1 MISPLRYRLE
11 QLMKKA
17 RVASAPCLAIMAAGL
32 LAGSAAAQDVPG
44 RAAVGDGSYGFDRFG
59 NRNYQLRSDIGDG
72 VGYSSGYQTFGIFQ
86 PFMLEEDQSLL
97 FVNPR
102 GMVTY
107 DSGHFAGSLGGG
119 LRFMNPETERIF
131 GFGAWWDHD
140 STGDFDYDQW
150 GLSLESLGNVWD
162 FRING
167 YIPVNDG
174 TNVLRQNLTGNIFFV
189 GNNIGLGRTT
199 VYQSQFG
206 GGDFELGG
214 AIIPGFSDAGFRA
227 YAGGY
232 YLQGDDTIG
241 AGYGVKGR
249 VEALVTQNF
258 LVNVGYS
265 NDTFYDSNLTVAL
278 TWYFGTG
285 EDARWF
291 QRIPQTNRL
300 YQQMER
306 NYRNMVLTHEVS
318 DFVKALRAGG
328 TGGSG
333 GAVGTPITVVH
344 VNNTAGAGGDGSW
357 ERPLN
362 SLPGT
367 TGSNVDIIYVDRG
380 NGTTQNMTGGI
391 VLNDWQRLL
400 GEGVQHTFTS
410 TQGTFLLPGYSPG
423 AFPSITNL
431 TGNAVVLA
439 NHNEVSGFNIPKAG
453 GSAIYGNTVQDF
465 NLNNL
470 NITDAGLAGIQI
482 DNASGTGRITDV
494 DVVGSGGNGI
504 QIASQGSSVL
514 NLTTRNVSSTEN
526 GESGLDV
533 RGFDTSRVTL
543 SSTLDTYSDNDL
555 NGVFLGA
562 SDFSIVTG
570 TFTTLTAKT
579 NGVDGVQV
587 VGTGNSDISASILG
601 TFFTRSAVSSNQRDG
616 IHMLLQDAATGGLTV
631 RRTDILGNARDG
643 IRVDLQDNS
652 VGTLLADNNRIEGG
666 SVGLTFFISGNT
678 FLDPFSITN
687 SSPVGGPNMVEFD
700 LNLSGTLV
708 YDTVGF
714 AATPF
719 AVVPPT
725 QITTGLQTVNGT
737 TQPPGWTVA
746 DNSQNLNLTFDDFAP
761 TETFSWNIDIDPSP
775 GIDGAVFGSDLIG
788 STVQATYEDGQ
799 ILTGLLVGVA
809 GDPDAST
816 FVATSGLGGGNGIN
830 MVTSGNALLNSA
842 TITNNTI
849 QRTGSSGVALDM
861 SDNSNIGFGGVNIS
875 NNTITDVGSA
885 GVFDGIN
892 LLARDQANQAA
903 LSGITIDQNN
913 ITGSSG
919 NGVGLRVEDA
929 ALLQAVLRGN
939 TISDNTLAGVGGS
952 GLGTPGAV
960 PPASLNVQLL
970 DENLISGNDGGGVL
984 FDTVNVETLLLV
996 QNSEILNNGG
1006 IGIGA
1011 TATNGD
1017 LDLVVGGA
1025 GLTDGVT
1032 IDGNVGA
1039 GIAMTLLD
1047 TATGNLYVEQAKII
1061 NTADDPTSPIYN
1073 GQGIDVRLSDSGVP
1087 ATATATLESLLL
1099 FNNQIGSDT
1108 NAADG
1113 NAGAGVSVYADNATT
1128 VALGLIDGNVIANNG
1143 GDGLFF
1149 DRRNTAT
1156 IDQISITNNL
1166 IDSNA
1171 QAGIEINAR
1180 NANND
1185 VNDYVIANN
1194 EITNSGAD
1202 GVLLNVEADAQVNV
1216 DLFDNRIANNAGFG
1230 IHTTESINAQ
1240 ADTRHVDGE
1249 WHGNEIVNNGLAGIQ
1264 LDSAVDDL
1272 SIGVPGDGNIIS
1284 NNAGGGIV
1292 VNGPGTGQI
1301 TDNTINNNGGTG
1313 IDLNITSSSVNQL
1326 NVWAIS
1332 LNAIV
1337 GNAGDGIE
1345 ILNNQARFNPA
1356 TPGLQVTLTDNN
1368 IRRNAGRGID
1378 ILNRIGSSDRADLT
1392 ISAAG
1397 NSIIENGLEGVY
1409 LVNTASTTQDQ
1420 TSPATATLAA
1430 DGAVNTRPRTIFD
1443 FTDNVVTGNGVSSA
1457 FNSTGLVIRV
1467 GTSDG
1472 DAGPTFAGG
1481 FFSGGRG
1488 GVQASVVDNT
1498 FGGNFGND
1506 IFYQSFVSTVD
1517 PVASAGTWSD
1527 TEFTIDA
1534 YSSDPLAR
1542 LDLTQH
1548 SNVFDS
1554 AAVTTVGAAY
1564 TNAEPDFKSRTNG
1577 ATDPGPF
1584 GFDTRPRNA
1593 QRLAARFGLPPAT
1606 PGGGSNAFLYPG
1618 LGQSTFRL
1626 FTAPGFDATAGFIF
1640 DTLPYTS
1647 PLSSNGVGADNPVDA
1662 MPFGWTL
1669 VP

>member
-1 MISPLRYRLE
+1 
-11 QLMKKA
+11 MKKA

-86 PFMLEEDQSLL
+86 PFMLEEDQSLF

-107 DSGHFAGSLGGG
+107 DSAHFAGSLGGG
-119 LRFMNPETERIF
+119 FRFLNPETERIL
-131 GFGAWWDHD
+131 GFGGWWDHD

-150 GLSLESLGNVWD
+150 GLSFESLGNVWD
-162 FRING
+162 FRANA
-167 YIPVNDG
+167 YVPFNQG
-174 TNVLRQNLTGNIFFV
+174 TNVLRQNLTGSVFFV
-189 GNNIGLGRTT
+189 GNNIGLGRSTL
-199 VYQSQFG
+199 YQTQFG
-206 GGDFELGG
+206 GGDFEVGG

-232 YLQGDDTIG
+232 YLQGDDYLG
-241 AGYGVKGR
+241 AAYGVKAR

-265 NDTFYDSNLTVAL
+265 NDTFFDSNLTMAL

-318 DFVKALRAGG
+318 DFVRALRAGG

-333 GAVGTPITVVH
+333 GAVGTAINVVH
-344 VNNTAGAGGDGSW
+344 VNNTAAAGGDGSW
-357 ERPLN
+357 EHPLN

-367 TGSNVDIIYVDRG
+367 TASNVDIILVDRG
-380 NGTTQNMTGGI
+380 DGTTHNMTGGI

-423 AFPSITNL
+423 ALPSITNL
-431 TGNAVVLA
+431 TGDAVVLA

-453 GSAIYGNTVQDF
+453 DRAIYGNTVQDF

-494 DVVGSGGNGI
+494 DVAGSGGNGI
-504 QIASQGSSVL
+504 QIASQGASVL

-526 GESGLDV
+526 GGSGLEV
-533 RGFDTSRVTL
+533 SGFDNSKITLTSTG
-543 SSTLDTYSDNDL
+543 DTYSDNAES
-555 NGVFLGA
+555 GVGLYGTDFA
-562 SDFSIVTG
+562 SVTG
-570 TFTTLTAKT
+570 TFTSLTAKT
-579 NGVDGVQV
+579 NGLDGVYVQ
-587 VGTGNSDISASILG
+587 GTGNADINASVLG
-601 TFFTRSAVSSNQRDG
+601 TLLNRSAVSSNQRDG
-616 IHMLLQDAATGGLTV
+616 ISLNLFDSATGDLVV
-631 RRTDILGNARDG
+631 RRTNILGNARDG
-643 IRVDLQDNS
+643 IHVELQDNS

-687 SSPVGGPNMVEFD
+687 SSPAGGPNMVDFD
-700 LNLSGTLV
+700 LNLAGTLV
-708 YDTVGF
+708 FDTVGF

-725 QITTGLQTVNGT
+725 QVTTGLQTVNGT

-746 DNSQNLNLTFDDFAP
+746 DNSQNLNLTFDDFEP

-775 GIDGAVFGSDLIG
+775 AFDGAVFGSDLIG
-788 STVQATYEDGQ
+788 STVQATYSDGQ
-799 ILTGLLVGVA
+799 ILTGALVAVA

-816 FVATSGLGGGNGIN
+816 FVATSGLGGGNGIH
-830 MVTSGNALLNSA
+830 MVTSGNALLNNA

-849 QRTGSSGVALDM
+849 QRTGSNGVALDM
-861 SDNSNIGFGGVNIS
+861 SGNSNIGSGGITIS
-875 NNTITDVGSA
+875 KNTITDVGS
-885 GVFDGIN
+885 GGLGDGIN

-903 LSGITIDQNN
+903 LAGITIDQNT
-913 ITGSSG
+913 ITGSTG

-929 ALLQAVLRGN
+929 ALLQALLTGN
-939 TISDNTLAGVGGS
+939 SITDNTLAGVAGT

-960 PPASLNVQLL
+960 PPATLNVQIL
-970 DENLISGNDGGGVL
+970 DENFINSNDGGGVL
-984 FDTVNVETLLLV
+984 FDTENVQTLLLV
-996 QNSEILNNGG
+996 QNAEIQNNGG

-1011 TATNGD
+1011 SATNGD
-1017 LDLVVGGA
+1017 LDLVVGGP
-1025 GLTDGVT
+1025 GETDGVI
-1032 IDGNVGA
+1032 IDGNLGA
-1039 GIAMTLLD
+1039 GIALTLLD
-1047 TATGNLYVEQAKII
+1047 TATGNLYVEGATII
-1061 NTADDPTSPIYN
+1061 NTLDDPASTIYN

-1087 ATATATLESLLL
+1087 ATATATLESMLLL
-1099 FNNQIGSDT
+1099 NNQIGSDT
-1108 NAADG
+1108 NAALG
-1113 NAGAGVSVYADNATT
+1113 NAGAGISVHADNATT
-1128 VALGLIDGNVIANNG
+1128 VAQGLIDGNIIANNG

-1156 IDQISITNNL
+1156 VDSIIISNNL
-1166 IDSNA
+1166 IEANA
-1171 QAGIEINAR
+1171 QTGIEINAR

-1185 VNDYVIANN
+1185 VNDYVISSN

-1202 GVLLNVEADAQVNV
+1202 GVLLNVEADAQLNV

-1240 ADTRHVDGE
+1240 ADTRYVDGE
-1249 WHGNEIVNNGLAGIQ
+1249 WHGNEIVNNGLVGIQ
-1264 LDSAVDDL
+1264 LDSVVDDL
-1272 SIGVPGDGNIIS
+1272 SIGVPGNGNIIS

-1332 LNAIV
+1332 FNAIT

-1345 ILNNQARFNPA
+1345 ILNNQARFDPF

-1368 IRRNAGRGID
+1368 IRRNTGRGID

-1397 NSIIENGLEGVY
+1397 NSVIENGLEGVY

-1430 DGAVNTRPRTIFD
+1430 DGAVDTRPRTIFD

-1457 FNSTGLVIRV
+1457 FNTTGLVVRV

-1472 DAGPTFAGG
+1472 GANHLFAGG
-1481 FFSGGRG
+1481 FFSSGRG

-1554 AAVTTVGAAY
+1554 TAVNTVGAAY

-1647 PLSSNGVGADNPVDA
+1647 PFSSSGVGADNPVDA
-1662 MPFGWTL
+1662 LPFGWTR

>member
-1 MISPLRYRLE
+1 
-11 QLMKKA
+11 MKKA

-72 VGYSSGYQTFGIFQ
+72 VGYSSGYQTFGVFQ
-86 PFMLEEDQSLL
+86 PFMLEEDQSLF

-107 DSGHFAGSLGGG
+107 DSAHFAGSLGGG
-119 LRFMNPETERIF
+119 FRFLNPETERIL
-131 GFGAWWDHD
+131 GFGGWWDHD
-140 STGDFDYDQW
+140 STGNFDYDQW
-150 GLSLESLGNVWD
+150 GLSFESLGNVWD
-162 FRING
+162 FRANA
-167 YIPVNDG
+167 YIPFNQG
-174 TNVLRQNLTGNIFFV
+174 TNVLRQNLTGSVFFV
-189 GNNIGLGRTT
+189 GNNIGLGRSTL
-199 VYQSQFG
+199 YQTQFG
-206 GGDFELGG
+206 GGDFEVGG

-232 YLQGDDTIG
+232 YLQGDDYLG
-241 AGYGVKGR
+241 AGYGVKAR

-265 NDTFYDSNLTVAL
+265 NDTFFDSNLTMAL

-318 DFVKALRAGG
+318 DFVRALRAGG

-333 GAVGTPITVVH
+333 GAVGTPINVVH
-344 VNNTAGAGGDGSW
+344 VNNTAAAGGDGSW

-367 TGSNVDIIYVDRG
+367 TGSNVDIILVDRG

-431 TGNAVVLA
+431 TGDAVVLA

-453 GSAIYGNTVQDF
+453 GRAIYGDNVQDF

-470 NITDAGLAGIQI
+470 NITDANLAGIQI

-494 DVVGSGGNGI
+494 DVSGSGRNGI
-504 QIASQGSSVL
+504 QTVSEGGSVL
-514 NLTTRNVSSTEN
+514 NLTTRNVSSTGN
-526 GESGLDV
+526 DLSGLELY
-533 RGFDTSRVTL
+533 GYGTSNVTL
-543 SSTLDTYSDNDL
+543 TSTGDTYSDNTEFGV
-555 NGVFLGA
+555 GVFGDDSA
-562 SDFSIVTG
+562 TVKA
-570 TFTTLTAKT
+570 TFTSLTAKT
-579 NGVDGVQV
+579 NGLDGVY
-587 VGTGNSDISASILG
+587 VGGLGSADMNVSVLG
-601 TFFTRSAVSSNQRDG
+601 TLLSRSAVSSNRRDG
-616 IHMLLQDAATGGLTV
+616 ISMNLFDTATGDLTV

-652 VGTLLADNNRIEGG
+652 VGTLVADNNRIEGG
-666 SVGLTFFISGNT
+666 SVGLTFFIDGNT
-678 FLDPFSITN
+678 FNQPFSITN
-687 SSPVGGPNMVEFD
+687 SSPVGGPTLVDFD
-700 LNLSGTLV
+700 LNLAGTLV
-708 YDTVGF
+708 FDTVGF
-714 AATPF
+714 GSTPF
-719 AVVPPT
+719 APVPPT
-725 QITTGLQTVNGT
+725 QVTTGLQTVNGST
-737 TQPPGWTVA
+737 LPPGWTVA
-746 DNSQNLNLTFDDFAP
+746 DNAQTLNMTFNDFDPA
-761 TETFSWNIDIDPSP
+761 ETFSWDIDVDLSP
-775 GIDGAVFGSDLIG
+775 GSNSTVLGSSLIG
-788 STVQATYEDGQ
+788 STVQATYADGQ
-799 ILTGLLVGVA
+799 ILAGSLVAVA
-809 GDPDAST
+809 GNPDAST

-830 MVTSGNALLNSA
+830 MIASDNALLSRA
-842 TITNNTI
+842 AITNNTI
-849 QRTGSSGVALDM
+849 SRTGSNGIALDM
-861 SDNSNIGFGGVNIS
+861 SGNSNIGSGGINIA

-885 GVFDGIN
+885 GVFDGIH
-892 LLARDQANQAA
+892 LAARNQANQAA
-903 LSGITIDQNN
+903 LAGITIDQNT

-919 NGVGLRVEDA
+919 NGVGLRVDDA
-929 ALLQAVLRGN
+929 ALLQALLTAN
-939 TISDNTLAGVGGS
+939 TITDNTLAGVAGS

-960 PPASLNVQLL
+960 PPASLDVQIL
-970 DENLISGNDGGGVL
+970 DQNLISNNGTGGVL
-984 FDTVNVETLLLV
+984 FDTTNVNTLLQV
-996 QNSEILNNGG
+996 SNAEILNNGG

-1011 TATNGD
+1011 SATNGD
-1017 LDLVVGGA
+1017 LDLVIGGA
-1025 GLTDGVT
+1025 GENDGVT

-1061 NTADDPTSPIYN
+1061 NTADDPASPIYN
-1073 GQGIDVRLSDSGVP
+1073 GQGIDVRLSDSGIP
-1087 ATATATLESLLL
+1087 ATATATLESLVLL
-1099 FNNQIGSDT
+1099 NNQIGSDT

-1128 VALGLIDGNVIANNG
+1128 VALGLIDSNIIANNG

-1156 IDQISITNNL
+1156 IDQINIANNL

-1171 QAGIEINAR
+1171 QTGIEINAR

-1185 VNDYVIANN
+1185 VNDYVISNN

-1202 GVLLNVEADAQVNV
+1202 GVLINVEADAQVNA
-1216 DLFDNRIANNAGFG
+1216 DLFDNLIADNTGFG

-1240 ADTRHVDGE
+1240 ADTRYVDGE

-1264 LDSAVDDL
+1264 LDSVVDDL
-1272 SIGVPGDGNIIS
+1272 SIGVPGNGNII
-1284 NNAGGGIV
+1284 NGNGGGGIV

-1313 IDLNITSSSVNQL
+1313 IDLNITSSSLNQL
-1326 NVWAIS
+1326 NIWAIS
-1332 LNAIV
+1332 LNAIT

-1345 ILNNQARFNPA
+1345 ILNNQARFDLI

-1368 IRRNAGRGID
+1368 IRRNTGRGID
-1378 ILNRIGSSDRADLT
+1378 ILNRIGTADRADLT
-1392 ISAAG
+1392 VSAAG
-1397 NSIIENGLEGVY
+1397 NSVIENGLEGVY
-1409 LVNTASTTQDQ
+1409 LVNTASTTQNQ
-1420 TSPATATLAA
+1420 TAAATAALAA
-1430 DGAVNTRPRTIFD
+1430 DGAVDTRPRTIFD
-1443 FTDNVVTGNGVSSA
+1443 FNDNIVTGNGVSSA
-1457 FNSTGLVIRV
+1457 FNTTGLVVRV

-1472 DAGPTFAGG
+1472 DAGPTFSGG

-1488 GVQASVVDNT
+1488 GVQASVVGNT

-1506 IFYQSFVSTVD
+1506 VFYESFVSTVD
-1517 PVASAGTWSD
+1517 PAATAGTWSD
-1527 TEFTIDA
+1527 TDFSITS

-1542 LDLTQH
+1542 FDLTQH

-1554 AAVTTVGAAY
+1554 ASVTNVGAQY
-1564 TNAEPDFKSRTNG
+1564 TNAEPDFKSRTTG

-1593 QRLAARFGLPPAT
+1593 QRLAARFGLPPGT

-1640 DTLPYTS
+1640 DFLPYTN
-1647 PLSSNGVGADNPVDA
+1647 PASSNGVGPDNPVDFL
-1662 MPFGWTL
+1662 PFGWTR